1 MIFLSSDYHFG
12 HDREFI
18 WQARGFQSVEEMNQQ
33 IVERHNL
40 LVGPSDKVY
49 ILGDLCLGGG
59 GDEALSANKK
69 LIESLNGHLYI
80 IFGNHDTPN
89 RIKMYSDCKNVDG
102 ICGWS
107 TVLDYRKYHFYLSHF
122 PTMTANLE
130 KESLKQCL
138 LNLYGHTHQK
148 SNFYQDIPMVYHVG
162 VDSHDCFPVSLDVI
176 IDEIKA
182 KANECLAQL

>member
-1 MIFLSSDYHFG
+1 
-12 HDREFI
+12 
-18 WQARGFQSVEEMNQQ
+18 
-33 IVERHNL
+33 
-40 LVGPSDKVY
+40 
-49 ILGDLCLGGG
+49 
-59 GDEALSANKK
+59 
-69 LIESLNGHLYI
+69 
-80 IFGNHDTPN
+80 
-89 RIKMYSDCKNVDG
+89 
-102 ICGWS
+102 
-107 TVLDYRKYHFYLSHF
+107 
-122 PTMTANLE
+122 MTANLE